1 MNRIIICIYDRFR
14 KSPALAWG
22 LFLSMTILLL
32 AALFTLAYKEDISDF
47 LPLDEKNQTAL
58 AVYQDVSGANRIYAI
73 VGVRDTTEVDP
84 QQLADGVAA
93 FSENVARADS
103 MHYIREIVS
112 GIDMDRMLGI
122 ADYVYDNIPY
132 FLTDSDYARID
143 SLLASPGYVAR
154 QLEEDKGMLMFPS
167 SNVLAS
173 NIARDPLNL
182 FSPVL
187 GRLGRQGMSID
198 FETYDGCILT
208 PDGKRA
214 VVMMESAFG
223 ASESENNAALVGM
236 LDAARHATEK
246 ENPGLDIHIIGGP
259 VIAVANADRI
269 KKDSILAV
277 SLAGILILTLLI
289 YVFRNARNILLIVV
303 SVGWGWLFAMGGIA
317 LFYDSVSVIV
327 IGIASVILGIAV
339 NYPLHLIDHLRESD
353 HPRAALREIIS
364 PLVVGNVTTVGAFLC
379 LVPLDAPAL
388 HDLGLFSSLL
398 LVGTILFVL
407 LFLPHLVRTRRRGER
422 KPSDPKLI
430 SRIASLSL
438 EKSRWAVWCVL
449 LLTVVFAYFSLRTEF
464 DSDMRNI
471 NYMTPEQKDDM
482 VYFQSLVNMS
492 EGSEDIYA
500 VSSGRTWDDALSDGN
515 RLAPVIDSL
524 VSAGTVAVRDHS
536 SAFLVP
542 ASVRNERL
550 AKWNSFINRHAGI
563 LGHDLPEAARN
574 EGFSEGAFSA
584 FDDLIAGEYGEKDFD
599 DFREFIS
606 TVFAGSLSED
616 SGTGRKSVVRVLSVP
631 TARVGE
637 VKEILEREGSDSDIF
652 FDVASMNG
660 SIADTLSDDFNY
672 IGFACGCIVF
682 IFLWISLG
690 SVELAIVSFL
700 PMAFSWIWIL
710 GIMGML
716 GMKFNIVNVILATF
730 IFGQGDDYTIFMT
743 EGLSYE
749 LAYRK
754 KVLASYKNSIVVSAL
769 IMFIG
774 IGTLLFARHP
784 ALRSLG
790 EVTVVG
796 MLSVVLMAY
805 LFPPLVFNWLVK
817 RGGKLRYRSITLGKL
832 LRSVVS
838 AAVLSVQIACAYILG
853 IAFFAFRRH
862 PSEAARQRFRRYVC
876 SAARFDVRHLPGIR
890 LVYRNESAEDFSRP
904 AVVTGN
910 CRSVPGIVCLLS
922 LTPEIVFVSDI
933 PLAVSP
939 VIGRVLKWCGF
950 MTMSES
956 FDLTVERVRSLVAE
970 GRSIA
975 VLTEQGSVGEK
986 RDSELPFRLAD
997 ALGLDVVPVVIEGL
1011 SRIMPDGG
1019 CIVAGGVLYIGVCR
1033 RIYSASLAEMG
1044 DVANQTL
1051 VTAELIRKRLE
1062 EARLSISDVEDI
1074 IPVVYDRYIYK
1085 GRDIEVSARKTLGFL
1100 RRHSEELRKTR
1111 GCDSVFV
1118 CDSACQGELALL
1130 LSVMHPD
1137 SRIICAVR
1145 DHESRIVLEGCAKDF
1160 APNLTIADGNSADLS
1175 LLSDTCRIDLGR
1187 SAGGTLELN
1196 VTI

>member
-1 MNRIIICIYDRFR
+1 MNRIILCIYDRFR
-14 KSPALAWG
+14 KSPAIAWG

-32 AALFTLAYKEDISDF
+32 AALFTLGYKEDISDF

-73 VGVRDTTEVDP
+73 VGVSDTTEVDP
-84 QQLADGVAA
+84 QLLADGVAA

-103 MHYIREIVS
+103 MRYIREIVS

-143 SLLASPGYVAR
+143 SLLASPGYVSR
-154 QLEEDKGMLMFPS
+154 QLAEDKGMLMFPS

-236 LDAARHATEK
+236 LGDARDATEK

-277 SLAGILILTLLI
+277 SLAGILILMLLI
-289 YVFRNARNILLIVV
+289 YVFRNVRNILLIVV

-353 HPRAALREIIS
+353 HPRSALREIIS

-398 LVGTILFVL
+398 LVGTIMFVL
-407 LFLPHLVRTRRRGER
+407 LFLPHLVRTRRRGES
-422 KPSDPKLI
+422 KLSDPKLI
-430 SRIASLSL
+430 VRIASLSL
-438 EKSRWAVWCVL
+438 DKSRWAVWCVL

-471 NYMTPEQKDDM
+471 NYMTTDQKNDM
-482 VYFQSLVNMS
+482 AYFQSLVDMS
-492 EGSEDIYA
+492 DGREDIYA
-500 VSSGRTWDDALSDGN
+500 VSSGRTWDEALSDGN

-524 VSAGTVAVRDHS
+524 VSAGTVAVRDHA

-542 ASVRNERL
+542 ASVRKERL
-550 AKWNSFINRHAGI
+550 EKWNSFINRHAGI
-563 LGHDLPEAARN
+563 LGHDLPEAARK

-584 FDDLIAGEYGEKDFD
+584 FDDLIAGEYGEKAFD
-599 DFREFIS
+599 DFHEFIS

-637 VKEILEREGSDSDIF
+637 VKEILERQGSSDDIF
-652 FDVASMNG
+652 FDVAGMNG

-805 LFPPLVFNWLVK
+805 LFPPLVFNWLV
-817 RGGKLRYRSITLGKL
+817 RRDGKLRYRPITLKKL
-832 LRSVVS
+832 LCSALSAVVF
-838 AAVLSVQIACAYILG
+838 SVQIACAYILG
-853 IAFFAFRRH
+853 FVIFVVRRH
-862 PSEAARQRFRRYVC
+862 TSEAGRRLFRKYVC

-890 LVYRNESAEDFSRP
+890 FVSRNESAEDFSRP
-904 AVVTGN
+904 AVITGN
-910 CRSVPGIVCLLS
+910 FSSVPDIICLLS
-922 LTPEIVFVSDI
+922 LTPKIVFVSDV
-933 PLAVSP
+933 PLTVSR
-939 VIGRVLKWCGF
+939 VMGRVFKWFGF
-950 MTMSES
+950 
-956 FDLTVERVRSLVAE
+956 LTVSDGFGRTVDLIRPLVAE
-970 GRSIA
+970 GCSVA
-975 VLTEQGSVGEK
+975 VLTEGGSVGGEY
-986 RDSELPFRLAD
+986 DNELPFRVAET
-997 ALGLDVVPVVIEGL
+997 LGLDVLPVVIEGL
-1011 SRIMPDGG
+1011 RRIMPDGG
-1019 CIVAGGVLYIGVCR
+1019 LILSGGVLYIGIER
-1033 RIYSASLAEMG
+1033 RIDVESLADMG
-1044 DVANQTL
+1044 DVANQSGA
-1051 VTAELIRKRLE
+1051 VAESLLKRVE
-1062 EARLSISDVEDI
+1062 EAVLSISTVEDI

-1085 GRDIEVSARKTLGFL
+1085 GRDIEVRARKALGFL
-1100 RRHSEELRKTR
+1100 RDHSDELRKPG
-1111 GCDSVFV
+1111 GCDQIFV

-1130 LSVMHPD
+1130 LSVMYPD
-1137 SRIICAVR
+1137 SRIICAVE
-1145 DHESRIVLEGCAKDF
+1145 DHESRIVLEGCAQDF
-1160 APNLTIADGNSADLS
+1160 APDLMIAAWNSSYAP
-1175 LLSDTCRIDLGR
+1175 LLSDACRFDLCR
-1187 SAGGTLELN
+1187 SVGGALELK
-1196 VTI
+1196 VTM